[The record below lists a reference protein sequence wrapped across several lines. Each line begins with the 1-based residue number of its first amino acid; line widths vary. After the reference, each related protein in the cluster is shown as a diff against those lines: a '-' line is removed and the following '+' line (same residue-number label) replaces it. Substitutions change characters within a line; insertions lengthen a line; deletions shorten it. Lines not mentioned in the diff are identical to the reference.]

1 MPGLPAA
8 LFGAAGVLPPILLEM
23 SPMKTRFALTL
34 MALLPIL
41 VACKA
46 QDGSADTVAP
56 AADAPAAAPAAPAA
70 SDTAPAAPTA
80 TADTASTPATDAA
93 APPAADAP
101 AAPAAARAPSGAE
114 PVAGTDYVDIP
125 GGQPFQP
132 TNGKIEVV
140 EVFGYVCPACAAF
153 QPLVGPWKAGL
164 PADVHFVYVPA
175 MFGGTWD
182 DYAHAF
188 YAAEALG
195 VQEKTHEALYKAIHV
210 DQTLKGERGR
220 DSVQDIAGFYAKY
233 GVDPK
238 QFADTMGSFAVSSKT
253 NRAKQFATRSGVD
266 GTPSLIVNGKYLIK
280 GKSYP
285 DKLRIADHLIARERA
300 ALAK

>member
-1 MPGLPAA
+1 
-8 LFGAAGVLPPILLEM
+8 
-23 SPMKTRFALTL
+23 MKTRFALTL

-70 SDTAPAAPTA
+70 SDTAPAATA
-80 TADTASTPATDAA
+80 ETASTPTTDAA
-93 APPAADAP
+93 AQPAADAP
-101 AAPAAARAPSGAE
+101 AAPVAARAPSGAE
-114 PVAGTDYVDIP
+114 PVAGTDYVDIA

-132 TNGKIEVV
+132 TNGKIEVA
-140 EVFGYVCPACAAF
+140 EVFGYVCPACARF
-153 QPLVGPWKAGL
+153 QPLIGPWKAGL
-164 PADVHFVYVPA
+164 PSDVHFVYVPA
-175 MFGGTWD
+175 MFGGPWD
-182 DYAHAF
+182 DYARAF

-210 DQTLKGERGR
+210 DETLKGERGR

-253 NRAKQFATRSGVD
+253 NRAKQFAVRSGIS
-266 GTPSLIVNGKYLIK
+266 GTPSLIVNGKYLVK
-280 GKSYP
+280 GKNY
-285 DKLRIADHLIARERA
+285 DDILRIADHLIARERA

>member
-8 LFGAAGVLPPILLEM
+8 RFGAAGVLPPILLEM

-56 AADAPAAAPAAPAA
+56 AADAPAAAPAAPA
-70 SDTAPAAPTA
+70 SDAAP
-80 TADTASTPATDAA
+80 ADTAATPATDAA

-101 AAPAAARAPSGAE
+101 AAPVAARAPSGAE
-114 PVAGTDYVDIP
+114 PVAGTDYVEIP

-132 TNGKIEVV
+132 TNGKIEVT
-140 EVFGYVCPACAAF
+140 EVFGYVCPACAGF
-153 QPLVGPWKAGL
+153 QPLIGPWKAGL
-164 PADVHFVYVPA
+164 PSDVHFVYVPA

-182 DYAHAF
+182 DYARAF

-253 NRAKQFATRSGVD
+253 NRAKQFITRGGVN
-266 GTPSLIVNGKYLIK
+266 GTPSLIVNGKYLVK
-280 GKSYP
+280 GNSYP